1 MARLYA
7 DEHFPRVVVE
17 ILRSL
22 EHDVLT
28 VQEAGKANT
37 KIPDL
42 EVLEFAREEE
52 RAILTLNRTDFLK
65 LHYSY
70 PDHAGIIICRDD
82 RNWKNFANRIH
93 QVISQIENF
102 KGQLIRVNR
111 VISS

>member
-22 EHDVLT
+22 GHDVLT

-42 EVLEFAREEE
+42 EVLEFGTQEE

-65 LHYSY
+65 LHYIH
-70 PDHAGIIICRDD
+70 PDHAGIICRDD
-82 RNWKNFANRIH
+82 RNWENFANRIH

-102 KGQLIRVNR
+102 KRQLIRVNP

>member
-7 DEHFPRVVVE
+7 NEHFPRAVVE

-22 EHDVLT
+22 GHDILT
-28 VQEAGKANT
+28 VQEAGKANH

-42 EVLEFAREEE
+42 QVLEFATQEE

-65 LHYSY
+65 LHYNH
-70 PDHAGIIICRDD
+70 PDHSGIIICRDD
-82 RNWKNFANRIH
+82 RNWENFANRIH
-93 QVISQIENF
+93 QVITQVESF